1 MGDFE
6 EVERLQ
12 AGIREWLLRSSRN
25 GRHELRGIPAP
36 GMLPLLCA
44 AAFGPVLADA
54 SDLASTTA
62 VTRIAVLSSLRAD
75 VLSDALG
82 AAVERARSAHASR
95 EPSRDDLQR
104 EVARSIKDILAAQ
117 DARADAMR
125 SDIAMVLREIDAGGT
140 VLRAAV
146 EAGSH
151 ELQREVL
158 AGVEA
163 VSGEFGE
170 MAFML
175 PDLARAAADIQD
187 SLGGQ
192 GAELRAATEQVGRQ
206 SADVRMIREELALI
220 EQRTRSVGARIRG
233 RPSGRAQLDRRLP
246 VPRAAALRRGPRAGV
261 LRPGTAHRGAGGQA
275 CPDRNRHGDRG
286 LGSRQDLAAAGRLRP
301 ALARGVQVPGSAAW
315 SA

>member
-12 AGIREWLLRSSRN
+12 AGIREWLLRSARN
-25 GRHELRGIPAP
+25 GRHELRSIPAP
-36 GMLPLLCA
+36 GLLPLLCA

-54 SDLASTTA
+54 SDLASATT
-62 VTRIAVLSSLRAD
+62 VMRIGVLSSLRAD
-75 VLSDALG
+75 VLSDALA
-82 AAVERARSAHASR
+82 AAVERARSAHASG
-95 EPSRDDLQR
+95 EPSRSDLQR
-104 EVARSIKDILAAQ
+104 EVSRGVKDVLAASG
-117 DARADAMR
+117 ARADAMR
-125 SDIAMVLREIDAGGT
+125 SDIAMVMREIDAGGT

-158 AGVEA
+158 AAVEA

-175 PDLARAAADIQD
+175 ADLARAAADIQD

-192 GAELRAATEQVGRQ
+192 GAELRAAAEQVGRQ

-220 EQRTRSVGARIRG
+220 EQRTSQWA
-233 RPSGRAQLDRRLP
+233 
-246 VPRAAALRRGPRAGV
+246 
-261 LRPGTAHRGAGGQA
+261 
-275 CPDRNRHGDRG
+275 
-286 LGSRQDLAAAGRLRP
+286 
-301 ALARGVQVPGSAAW
+301 PGSADGQAPGSRW
-315 SA
+315 PAAARTSGCCPTTRLTNRCSSAGNG

>member
-12 AGIREWLLRSSRN
+12 AGIREWLLRSARN
-25 GRHELRGIPAP
+25 GRHELRGIPAA
-36 GMLPLLCA
+36 GLLPLLCA

-54 SDLASTTA
+54 SDLASAAA
-62 VTRIAVLSSLRAD
+62 VKRIGVLSSVRAD
-75 VLSDALG
+75 VLGEALG
-82 AAVERARSAHASR
+82 GAVERARSAHASG
-95 EPSRDDLQR
+95 EPSRNDLQR
-104 EVARSIKDILAAQ
+104 EVARSTKDILAAQ

-140 VLRAAV
+140 VLRATV

-158 AGVEA
+158 AGVETL
-163 VSGEFGE
+163 SGEFGE

-175 PDLARAAADIQD
+175 ADLARAAADIQD

-192 GAELRAATEQVGRQ
+192 GAELRAAAVQVGRQ

-220 EQRTRSVGARIRG
+220 EQRTTQWAPGSGDGRRPRPVWRMG
-233 RPSGRAQLDRRLP
+233 RPGHH
-246 VPRAAALRRGPRAGV
+246 G
-261 LRPGTAHRGAGGQA
+261 RGADDLRGADDDGTEEDVP
-275 CPDRNRHGDRG
+275 CPIC
-286 LGSRQDLAAAGRLRP
+286 SC
-301 ALARGVQVPGSAAW
+301 
-315 SA
+315 